1 MYGAIGQG
9 NRLEINRISIL
20 KHYFL
25 IYICAL
31 QPLSIYIVHV
41 HNIYAYKVTKPSFG
55 FVEVIFAFDFP
66 KLSYNKNG
74 NFTKK
79 GFHYSLIQ

>member
-1 MYGAIGQG
+1 MY
-9 NRLEINRISIL
+9 
-20 KHYFL
+20 
-25 IYICAL
+25 
-31 QPLSIYIVHV
+31 V
-41 HNIYAYKVTKPSFG
+41 YKVTKSSFG